1 MVQMVRKQV
10 YIQRQQEAA
19 LKRLSKSRGLS
30 EAELIRQ
37 AIDKQAG
44 STIVPFVPD
53 AVAWEEAHALMVA
66 LRDREAV
73 TGQPRD
79 WRREDLYED
88 RVGRHGSHPD

>member
-37 AIDKQAG
+37 AIDRQAG
-44 STIVPFVPD
+44 SVAAPFVSD
-53 AVAWEEAHALMVA
+53 ADAWEEAHTFMLA
-66 LRDREAV
+66 LRDRTAV
-73 TGQPRD
+73 TDQPRN

-88 RVGRHGSHPD
+88 RVGRYGSHPD

>member
-37 AIDKQAG
+37 AIDRQAG
-44 STIVPFVPD
+44 SVAAPFVSD
-53 AVAWEEAHALMVA
+53 AGAWEEAHTFMLA
-66 LRDREAV
+66 LRDCAAV

-88 RVGRHGSHPD
+88 RVGRYGSHPD